1 MFETSEKF
9 WNFIYAISFLGIA
22 FAIGYYV
29 FQLGID
35 ITNLKNK
42 ELVIISIASYRL
54 TRLLIYDKVLNF
66 FRDYF
71 VKREHKSGLLNS
83 TKYFLTC
90 PWCAGIWMTLVIL
103 ILFFIAPY
111 GKFLVYILAISGIAS
126 FLHIGI
132 SLLGFTMES
141 RKIRLKNLKV
151 SQKDIKNED

>member
-1 MFETSEKF
+1 MEFNLCRFVSSTCLCCWIF
-9 WNFIYAISFLGIA
+9 N
-22 FAIGYYV
+22 
-29 FQLGID
+29 LGID
-35 ITNLKNK
+35 ITQLKNK
-42 ELVIISIASYRL
+42 ELIIISLASYRL

-71 VKREHKSGLLNS
+71 TKREHKSGLLNS

-103 ILFFIAPY
+103 VLFLVAPY

-132 SLLGFTMES
+132 SLLGFKMEVQ
-141 RKIRLKNLKV
+141 KIKLKKIKEI
-151 SQKDIKNED
+151 QKDTKHED